1 MVTTL
6 PDYVNVP
13 TSDAENEKPVWCSA
27 QSVFLTLAL
36 VRINLPPLF
45 FSFLALNAALRRNTR
60 TAAGLNTVVV
70 FFFFFLTSDNTL
82 EAVVTAPRFIAV
94 QLQATQLFFK
104 AWPASPNT
112 SASVWIQYSRSHGS
126 YTRPCCVCHCF
137 ARRLFCCSILHLWH
151 TEYIKN
157 NHSVCKT

>member
-1 MVTTL
+1 MLMSPHLMLRTKSL
-6 PDYVNVP
+6 FD
-13 TSDAENEKPVWCSA
+13 
-27 QSVFLTLAL
+27 
-36 VRINLPPLF
+36 VRLSLYFWLWLWWQLISPPLF

-70 FFFFFLTSDNTL
+70 FFFSFLTSDNTL

-94 QLQATQLFFK
+94 QLHATQLFFK

-137 ARRLFCCSILHLWH
+137 ARQLFCCSILHLWH
-151 TEYIKN
+151 TEYMKN